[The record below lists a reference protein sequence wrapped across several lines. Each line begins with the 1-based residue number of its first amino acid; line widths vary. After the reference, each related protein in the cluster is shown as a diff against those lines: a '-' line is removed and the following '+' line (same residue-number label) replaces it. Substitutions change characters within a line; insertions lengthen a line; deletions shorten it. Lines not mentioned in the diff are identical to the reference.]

1 LSSPLN
7 DRRQT
12 RAPRADHETS
22 VLLAIG
28 LAIGLIVSTFA
39 QQKEPSLSEQDRSQ
53 IVAGREGTTRSSSAL
68 KPIDQAALQAAVDA
82 TAEVLFQF
90 RTNIRTSEI
99 SPLLP
104 RLTQWSNML
113 WHSVLIQCAFIGTK
127 AEPCQ
132 LDEKDPLSYA
142 KKRTQPDSA
151 DQSEPRAGGG
161 RVENSGCAYELWL
174 GVNSW
179 RNSTSS
185 TVATNDSSTP
195 CDCELPN
202 NCPKKSGFA
211 ALNRGLNRVRN
222 NHPRN

>member
-1 LSSPLN
+1 MKL
-7 DRRQT
+7 
-12 RAPRADHETS
+12 H

-53 IVAGREGTTRSSSAL
+53 IVGGREATARNSSAF

-113 WHSVLIQCAFIGTK
+113 WHSVLI
-127 AEPCQ
+127 
-132 LDEKDPLSYA
+132 Y
-142 KKRTQPDSA
+142 
-151 DQSEPRAGGG
+151 
-161 RVENSGCAYELWL
+161 
-174 GVNSW
+174 
-179 RNSTSS
+179 
-185 TVATNDSSTP
+185 
-195 CDCELPN
+195 
-202 NCPKKSGFA
+202 
-211 ALNRGLNRVRN
+211 VRLLARKLR
-222 NHPRN
+222 PAS